1 MQNSWNPTRRDLLRT
16 TAGAGLAATSG
27 FAATDSELPGGKADS
42 CIYIWLGGGAGHI
55 DTFDPKHRGDPQANK
70 PGSYYDSI
78 ETSTPGI
85 RVCEHLENTA
95 PLMDRCVLLR
105 TVSHDINSQHGAAS
119 NLMHTGRKPSGT
131 ILYPSVGSI
140 VSHELGSKSDDLP
153 AYVVMGYPNIMR
165 DPGFLG
171 AKHGY
176 VYLTQVGTGPIG
188 LTRAPDVGLE
198 RQHRREQLLG
208 KLRGDFL
215 DSRPDDHIVQAK
227 TEVSEQGFRMAGPR
241 FMDVFDLEKESST
254 LRESY
259 GGEFGQRCLLARRL
273 VSAGVRFV
281 EVSFNLN
288 FLNGSGWDV
297 HLDGIVKQH
306 LLIRDLDKALATLIR
321 DLEKHNKLDSTL
333 IVVSTEFGRPPEF
346 DAGGGRGHQAGAFSV
361 LLAGGG
367 LKTGQAI
374 GQTDEIGE
382 HAVGP
387 SISVPDYF
395 ATVFATLGI
404 DPAKNLYASNRPVPI
419 TDHGQPVSEA
429 FS

>member
-1 MQNSWNPTRRDLLRT
+1 MQPRSWNPTRRDLLKT
-16 TAGAGLAATSG
+16 SAVAGLAATSG
-27 FAATDSELPGGKADS
+27 LAAESSLPSGTADA

-55 DTFDPKHRGDPQANK
+55 DTFDPKRRGDPQTNK
-70 PGSYYDSI
+70 AGSYYDSI
-78 ETSTPGI
+78 PTSVPGI
-85 RVCEHLENTA
+85 RVCEHLPQTA

-140 VSHELGSKSDDLP
+140 VSHELGSKSEDLP

-176 VYLTQVGTGPIG
+176 TYLTQIDTGPIG

-198 RQHRREQLLG
+198 RQLRREQLLR
-208 KLRGDFL
+208 KLRSDYREGLAEDAVV
-215 DSRPDDHIVQAK
+215 RAK
-227 TEVSEQGFRMAGPR
+227 SEVSEQGFRMAGPR

-273 VSAGVRFV
+273 VTAGVRFV

-297 HLDGIVKQH
+297 HLNGIVKQH
-306 LLIRDLDKALATLIR
+306 LLIRDLDKGLATLIS
-321 DLEKHNKLDSTL
+321 DLEKHQKLDRTL
-333 IVVSTEFGRPPEF
+333 IVVATEFGRPSEF
-346 DAGGGRGHQAGAFSV
+346 DAGGGRGHQAEAFSV
-361 LLAGGG
+361 LLGGGG

-374 GQTDEIGE
+374 GQTDEIGKD
-382 HAVGP
+382 AVGP

-395 ATVFATLGI
+395 ATVFSTLGI

-419 TDHGQPVSEA
+419 TDHGRPVAEA
-429 FS
+429 FG

>member
-1 MQNSWNPTRRDLLRT
+1 MPGWTGTRRELLRT
-16 TAGAGLAATSG
+16 TAAAGLAASSG
-27 FAATDSELPGGKADS
+27 LVAADSVAIGKADA

-55 DTFDPKHRGDPQANK
+55 DTFDPKRRGDPKANK

-78 ETSTPGI
+78 PTAVRDV
-85 RVCEHLENTA
+85 RVCEHLEQTA

-188 LTRAPDVGLE
+188 LTRAPDVGPE
-198 RQHRREQLLG
+198 RQRRREQLLG
-208 KLRGDFL
+208 ELRSDYR
-215 DSRPDDHIVQAK
+215 SAHPDDSLVQAK
-227 TEVSEQGFRMAGPR
+227 SDVSEQGFRMAGPR
-241 FMDVFDLEKESST
+241 FMDVFDLDKESSS
-254 LRESY
+254 LRENY

-297 HLDGIVKQH
+297 HLNGIVKQH
-306 LLIRDLDKALATLIR
+306 LLIRDLDRALATLIQ

-333 IVVSTEFGRPPEF
+333 IVVSTEFGRPAEF
-346 DAGGGRGHQAGAFSV
+346 DAGGGRGHQAQAFSV
-361 LLAGGG
+361 LLGGGG
-367 LKTGQAI
+367 LKSGQAI

-395 ATVFATLGI
+395 ATIFSTLGI
-404 DPAKNLYASNRPVPI
+404 DPAKNLYASRRPVPI
-419 TDHGQPVSEA
+419 TDHGQPVREVFA
-429 FS
+429 

>member
-1 MQNSWNPTRRDLLRT
+1 MAAWKGTRRDLLRT
-16 TAGAGLAATSG
+16 TAAAALASSNGLVAA
-27 FAATDSELPGGKADS
+27 DSQLPIGKADA

-55 DTFDPKHRGDPQANK
+55 DTFDPKRRGDPQANK
-70 PGSYYDSI
+70 AGSYYDSI
-78 ETSTPGI
+78 PTSV
-85 RVCEHLENTA
+85 RDVRFCEHLEQTA

-140 VSHELGSKSDDLP
+140 VSHQLGSKSDDLP

-176 VYLTQVGTGPIG
+176 VYLTQVGTGPTG

-198 RQHRREQLLG
+198 RQRRREQLLG
-208 KLRGDFL
+208 ELRRDYAAA
-215 DSRPDDHIVQAK
+215 RPEDYIVQAK
-227 TEVSEQGFRMAGPR
+227 SDVSEQGFRMAGPR
-241 FMDVFDLEKESST
+241 FMDVFDLDKEASS
-254 LRESY
+254 LREDY

-297 HLDGIVKQH
+297 HLNGIVKQH
-306 LLIRDLDKALATLIR
+306 LLIRDLDKALATLIK
-321 DLEKHNKLDSTL
+321 DLEKHKKLDSTL
-333 IVVSTEFGRPPEF
+333 IVVSTEFGRPSEF
-346 DAGGGRGHQAGAFSV
+346 DAGGGRGHQAQAFSV
-361 LLAGGG
+361 LLGGGG
-367 LKTGQAI
+367 LKSGQAI
-374 GQTDEIGE
+374 GQTDKLGE

-395 ATVFATLGI
+395 ATIFSTLGI
-404 DPAKNLYASNRPVPI
+404 DPAKNLYASRRPVPI
-419 TDHGQPVSEA
+419 TDHGRPVSEA
-429 FS
+429 FG